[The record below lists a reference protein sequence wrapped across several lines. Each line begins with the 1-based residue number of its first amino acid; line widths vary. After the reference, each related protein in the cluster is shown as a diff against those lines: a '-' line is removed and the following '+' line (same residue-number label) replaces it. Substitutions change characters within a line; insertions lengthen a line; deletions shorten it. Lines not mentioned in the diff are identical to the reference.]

1 MTGVDALAETLASI
15 QSGGNMLATI
25 DQPWPKVLDMLVK
38 DVQAYQ
44 TDGTMPKENFVAVDV
59 TLVNKDNA
67 ADTTPSD
74 KL

>member
-1 MTGVDALAETLASI
+1 
-15 QSGGNMLATI
+15 MLI
-25 DQPWPKVLDMLVK
+25 K

-44 TDGTMPKENFVAVDV
+44 SDGTMPAENFVAVDV